1 MSDFGSGHSFRTAR
15 YHGTLRTGAV
25 MIMVSGVVL
34 LALAAFLFSYA
45 GVHETALAGGVPRR
59 LARLYPLIVD
69 AIVVLACVATLA
81 FRGAERW
88 LQAYAW
94 LLVVVVFAA
103 SGAIS
108 AIHAAHVSLPQRPTV
123 IAAAILPW
131 VLLLL
136 GFGLLLS
143 LLRQRRADRH
153 TSPRS
158 DLGKRN
164 AAVRRAVGRESADN
178 PRPALGHVPWDAE
191 PDTSHVALTMP
202 HAEPDN
208 RDPEPESSIPA
219 RSAVRSPAAAPDT
232 SAAVPDILDAWP
244 DGPDVR
250 IIPARSAVRSPA
262 AAPDT
267 SAAVPDTL
275 DAWPDGPDGRI
286 IPAQPDRQGTDR
298 EPGTFDQ
305 DLRREL
311 RDFAACLEPPEHRW
325 LPWMRGLGMSKLV
338 LARAGLV

>member
-1 MSDFGSGHSFRTAR
+1 MSDIRSGDSFRRAG

-25 MIMVSGVVL
+25 IIMVSGVVL

-45 GVHETALAGGVPRR
+45 GVHEIALAGGVPGR
-59 LARLYPLIVD
+59 LAGLYPLILD
-69 AIVVLACVATLA
+69 AIVVLAGVAALA

-108 AIHAAHVSLPQRPTV
+108 ATQAAHVRLPQRPTA

-131 VLLLL
+131 ILLLL

-153 TSPRS
+153 ATPLS

-164 AAVRRAVGRESADN
+164 AAVTATVGRESTGKTF
-178 PRPALGHVPWDAE
+178 PAVEHFPSAAG
-191 PDTSHVALTMP
+191 
-202 HAEPDN
+202 
-208 RDPEPESSIPA
+208 PEPPIPGESASHGP
-219 RSAVRSPAAAPDT
+219 VAAPDD
-232 SAAVPDILDAWP
+232 SAAVPDSLDAWP

-250 IIPARSAVRSPA
+250 IIPARPEQRERTGSRVPPDNRS
-262 AAPDT
+262 
-267 SAAVPDTL
+267 
-275 DAWPDGPDGRI
+275 
-286 IPAQPDRQGTDR
+286 QP
-298 EPGTFDQ
+298 
-305 DLRREL
+305 L
-311 RDFAACLEPPEHRW
+311 
-325 LPWMRGLGMSKLV
+325 
-338 LARAGLV
+338 

>member
-1 MSDFGSGHSFRTAR
+1 MSDLRSDHSFRTAR
-15 YHGTLRTGAV
+15 YHDTLRTGAV

-45 GVHETALAGGVPRR
+45 GVHETALAGGVPRH
-59 LARLYPLIVD
+59 LARLYPLIID
-69 AIVVLACVATLA
+69 AIVVLACVAALA

-94 LLVVVVFAA
+94 LLVVVVFTA

-108 AIHAAHVSLPQRPTV
+108 AIHAAHVSLPQRPTAV
-123 IAAAILPW
+123 AAAILPW

-153 TSPRS
+153 TTPLS

-164 AAVRRAVGRESADN
+164 AAVRRAVGRESADKTF
-178 PRPALGHVPWDAE
+178 PAVGHVPWDAE
-191 PDTSHVALTMP
+191 PDTSDVTLAMP
-202 HAEPDN
+202 HAGPDTQ
-208 RDPEPESSIPA
+208 DPEPESSIPA

-232 SAAVPDILDAWP
+232 SAAAPNSLDAWP

-250 IIPARSAVRSPA
+250 IIPA
-262 AAPDT
+262 
-267 SAAVPDTL
+267 
-275 DAWPDGPDGRI
+275 
-286 IPAQPDRQGTDR
+286 QPDQKGTDR
-298 EPGTFDQ
+298 EPDTFD
-305 DLRREL
+305 
-311 RDFAACLEPPEHRW
+311 
-325 LPWMRGLGMSKLV
+325 KT
-338 LARAGLV
+338 